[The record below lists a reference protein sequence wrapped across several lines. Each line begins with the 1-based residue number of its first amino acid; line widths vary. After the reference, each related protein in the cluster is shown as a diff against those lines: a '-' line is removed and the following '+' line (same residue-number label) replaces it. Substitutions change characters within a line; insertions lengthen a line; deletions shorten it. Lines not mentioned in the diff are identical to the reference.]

1 VDPVLSTI
9 GLNGEAESFRLT
21 LDGRQGNTESSEVIE
36 LFSDKSLVCVD
47 CGADFVFTAG
57 EQEFH
62 ASKGF
67 TQEPRR
73 CPDCRRARKGAAGG
87 REGGGGGMRSGP
99 PREMFTAT
107 CASCGREAQV
117 PFEPRSGRPVYCRD
131 CFQPQPRGLSD
142 FGGSGGGGYGGGR
155 GGGGGGYGG
164 GGDRRGGG
172 GRQGARGG
180 GGGGG
185 RRGW

>member
-1 VDPVLSTI
+1 V
-9 GLNGEAESFRLT
+9 T
-21 LDGRQGNTESSEVIE
+21 LDGRGNREISEVIE
-36 LFSDKSLVCVD
+36 LFSDKSLVCAD

-73 CPDCRRARKGAAGG
+73 CPDCRRARKGATGG
-87 REGGGGGMRSGP
+87 REGGGGFRAGGGP

-107 CASCGREAQV
+107 CAACGREAQV

-131 CFQPQPRGLSD
+131 CFQPQPRGLSGSD
-142 FGGSGGGGYGGGR
+142 FGGGGRGYGGGGGGR
-155 GGGGGGYGG
+155 GGG
-164 GGDRRGGG
+164 
-172 GRQGARGG
+172 RQPSRG

>member
-1 VDPVLSTI
+1 M
-9 GLNGEAESFRLT
+9 A
-21 LDGRQGNTESSEVIE
+21 GNRETSEVIE
-36 LFSDKSLVCVD
+36 LYSDKSLVCVD

-73 CPDCRRARKGAAGG
+73 CPDCRRARKGGGG
-87 REGGGGGMRSGP
+87 RPGRQRSSAKRACHPVRCSRP
-99 PREMFTAT
+99 PVPA
-107 CASCGREAQV
+107 CGREAQV

-131 CFQPQPRGLSD
+131 CFQPQPRGIGGSSD
-142 FGGSGGGGYGGGR
+142 FGGI
-155 GGGGGGYGG
+155 
-164 GGDRRGGG
+164 
-172 GRQGARGG
+172 GG

-185 RRGW
+185 GSRGGERRTSTLSRWWRQWRR

>member
-1 VDPVLSTI
+1 M
-9 GLNGEAESFRLT
+9 A
-21 LDGRQGNTESSEVIE
+21 GNRENSEVIE
-36 LFSDKSLVCVD
+36 LYSDKSLVCVD

-67 TQEPRR
+67 TAEPRR
-73 CPDCRRARKGAAGG
+73 CPDCRRARKGG
-87 REGGGGGMRSGP
+87 GGGGGMGGGAPRSNMP

-107 CASCGREAQV
+107 CAACGREAQV

-131 CFQPQPRGLSD
+131 CFQPQPRGIGASD
-142 FGGSGGGGYGGGR
+142 FGGGGGPR
-155 GGGGGGYGG
+155 G

-172 GRQGARGG
+172 GRQPSRGG

>member
-1 VDPVLSTI
+1 VDSVLSII
-9 GLNGEAESFRLT
+9 GLSGRGGTFRVA
-21 LDGRQGNTESSEVIE
+21 LDGRGNRETSEVIE
-36 LFSDKSLVCVD
+36 LFSDKSLVCAD

-73 CPDCRRARKGAAGG
+73 CPDCRRARKGATG
-87 REGGGGGMRSGP
+87 RDSGGGGGFRGGNSA

-131 CFQPQPRGLSD
+131 CFQPQPRGLGGSD
-142 FGGSGGGGYGGGR
+142 FGGDRGGGR
-155 GGGGGGYGG
+155 GGYGGGYGG
-164 GGDRRGGG
+164 GGRGG
-172 GRQGARGG
+172 GRQSSRG